1 MGKYNANTGLSE
13 VWYAVLEEESNATV
27 KLSPIDMIDYL
38 KEMSFEIGEE
48 LTRGYG
54 SNKTAEVAKS
64 GGEPTLNL
72 TFHKLPMSVQEKIL
86 GLTKHK
92 TNTKVFGATGTKKI
106 VYVAVAFAR
115 TMEDGSKEW
124 FGFAKGVFT
133 KPNKEGQTKEG
144 GVEFGQDEIE
154 GQFMERFIDGF
165 EEKEAV
171 IMTYDEAGETDGRD
185 TVFQSIFGQ
194 GYPGL
199 IDGNVSG
206 EQPSDGNTEGATE
219 EPNEGT
225 EEPVLEA

>member
-13 VWYAVLEEESNATV
+13 VWIATLEKESNASV
-27 KLSPIDMIDYL
+27 KLSKIDMVDYL

-92 TNTKVFGATGTKKI
+92 TNKKVFGATGAKKI

-133 KPNKEGQTKEG
+133 KPNKEGKTKEG

-154 GQFMERFIDGF
+154 GQFMERYIEGF
-165 EEKEAV
+165 DEKESV
-171 IMTYDEAGETDGRD
+171 IMTYDEAGEHDGRD

-194 GYPGL
+194 AYPGL
-199 IDGNVSG
+199 IDGDVSG
-206 EQPSDGNTEGATE
+206 EESTEGEAE
-219 EPNEGT
+219 EAL
-225 EEPVLEA
+225 LEA

>member
-13 VWYAVLEEESNATV
+13 VWYATLEKESNASVT
-27 KLSPIDMIDYL
+27 LSKIDMIDYL

-92 TNTKVFGATGTKKI
+92 KNTKVFGATGTKKI

-154 GQFMERFIDGF
+154 GQFMERYIEGF

-171 IMTYDEAGETDGRD
+171 IMTYDEAGEHDGRD
-185 TVFQSIFGQ
+185 TVFQSIFGRA
-194 GYPGL
+194 YPGL
-199 IDGNVSG
+199 IDGDIS
-206 EQPSDGNTEGATE
+206 EE
-219 EPNEGT
+219 EPTEDST
-225 EEPVLEA
+225 EDEAEEPVLEA

>member
-13 VWYAVLEEESNATV
+13 VWYATLEKESNASVT
-27 KLSPIDMIDYL
+27 LSKIDMIDYL

-154 GQFMERFIDGF
+154 GQFMERFIEGF
-165 EEKEAV
+165 DEKEAV
-171 IMTYDEAGETDGRD
+171 IMTYDESGETDGRD

-194 GYPGL
+194 AYPGL
-199 IDGNVSG
+199 VDGDISG
-206 EQPSDGNTEGATE
+206 EESTEDSSE
-219 EPNEGT
+219 DEV